1 MITAQSYELSN
12 QNRMFGNQSSAIS
25 RCTEIELRTQPGA
38 AEMAVML
45 AASACPSPAPG
56 LRIKPE
62 LLLELGQ
69 WRVKVPGRG
78 GLVWTPIE
86 TCSRLVLTAWLCT
99 RGESLFPL
107 PSPLVTTLSV
117 RASGEIC
124 PDRAR
129 ESQELL
135 SDT

>member
-78 GLVWTPIE
+78 GSSGPP
-86 TCSRLVLTAWLCT
+86 SRYALGLS
-99 RGESLFPL
+99 SLLGCAHGGDPF
-107 PSPLVTTLSV
+107 SLSH
-117 RASGEIC
+117 RHW
-124 PDRAR
+124 
-129 ESQELL
+129 
-135 SDT
+135 